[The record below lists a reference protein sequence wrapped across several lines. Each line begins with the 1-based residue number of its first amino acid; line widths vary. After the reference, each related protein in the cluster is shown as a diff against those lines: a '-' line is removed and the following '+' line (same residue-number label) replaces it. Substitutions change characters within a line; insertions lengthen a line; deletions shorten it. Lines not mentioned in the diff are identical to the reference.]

1 MPSARTDD
9 QAAADGD
16 SPTTAAP
23 APSRVPELLRPH
35 SLATA
40 GVVGDRVRLV
50 GLSFLMLFV
59 ELALIRWTG
68 SNVVYLSYFSNFV
81 LLGSF
86 LGIGIGFL
94 RARAKVDLSGWA
106 PVVLGGFVLV
116 IAAAPITISQDNQD
130 VFTFS
135 SLSASGPPREV
146 VLPLIFLASAVVLA
160 LITEGVART
169 FARLENLDAYKYDLL
184 GSILGIVSFSVLS
197 FLRLPP
203 LAWGIVAGVV
213 IVAMVLPKIPSLPQL
228 AGIAVLVVVL
238 AVESFSAGQ
247 SWSPYYK
254 VTAKPNADLDGNL
267 QVDVNGVPHQVHQ
280 EPEFAPGKGV
290 YDILPE
296 RTFDD
301 VLIIGAGGGNDVAVA
316 LERGAQHVDA
326 VEIDPRLYELGRDE
340 HPSRPYD
347 DPRVDIH
354 IDDGRAFLERTD
366 RKYDLI
372 LLALPD
378 SITLLSGQSAL
389 RLESYLFTEEAME
402 AARDALAPDGVFT
415 MYNYYR
421 ESWLIDRYGSM
432 LEEVYGSPP
441 CLQDVLPAFGPNGV
455 TLSGF
460 AASRDPDAIV
470 CTEAGRARVWEAS
483 GPIPE
488 AATDDHPY
496 PYLKTRSLPM
506 LYVVSLALILLVSV
520 VAVRGAGGPLR
531 SMGRYV
537 DLFFMGVAFL
547 LLETKNV
554 VQFALLFGTTWFVNA
569 LVFAGVLSSVLVA
582 IAVSKRVTFKRPE
595 LLYILLLASLVV
607 AFFLPPAA
615 LLDLDVVPRF
625 LAAVAIA
632 FTPIFTANLVFTQR
646 FKDTGDSTTAF
657 GANLLGSMVGGVLEY
672 LALITGYRS
681 LLIVVAVL
689 YGLAFAFG
697 RRHLGARA
705 GAAAPS

>member
-1 MPSARTDD
+1 MSSDDFSPLARWLYG
-9 QAAADGD
+9 A
-16 SPTTAAP
+16 S
-23 APSRVPELLRPH
+23 
-35 SLATA
+35 SLADV

-68 SNVVYLSYFSNFV
+68 SNVAYLSYFSNFV

-106 PVVLGGFVLV
+106 PVVLGGFVLI
-116 IAAAPITISQDNQD
+116 IAAAPITISQDSGD

-146 VLPLIFLASAVVLA
+146 VLPLIFLASAAVLA
-160 LITEGVART
+160 LIAEGVGRT
-169 FARLENLDAYKYDLL
+169 FARMDNLDAYKYDLL
-184 GSILGIVSFSVLS
+184 GSILGIAGFSALS

-203 LAWGIVAGVV
+203 LAWGIVAGL
-213 IVAMVLPKIPSLPQL
+213 VAVTMLVPRIPSLPQIL
-228 AGIAVLVVVL
+228 GIGVLVVVL
-238 AVESFSAGQ
+238 AIESFSPNL

-254 VTAKPNADLDGNL
+254 VEAFPNEDLDGHL

-280 EPEFAPGKGV
+280 TPEFAPGKGV
-290 YDILPE
+290 YDIVRPPSL
-296 RTFDD
+296 DD

-316 LERGAQHVDA
+316 LDRGAGHVDA
-326 VEIDPRLYELGRDE
+326 VEIDPKLYELGRDD
-340 HPSRPYD
+340 HPSKPYD

-354 IDDGRAFLERTD
+354 IDDGRAFLERT
-366 RKYDLI
+366 KEQYDLI

-402 AARDALAPDGVFT
+402 AARDRLKPGGVFT

-421 ESWLIDRYGSM
+421 ETWLIDRYGAM
-432 LEEVYGSPP
+432 LEDVYGRPP

-460 AASRDPDAIV
+460 AASREAASID
-470 CTEAGRARVWEAS
+470 CTEAGRARVWQAS
-483 GPIPE
+483 GEIPE

-496 PYLKTRSLPM
+496 PYLRTRSLPTI
-506 LYVVSLALILLVSV
+506 YVVSLSLILLVSV
-520 VAVRGAGGPLR
+520 LAVRGAAGPMR
-531 SMGRYV
+531 PMARYA

-547 LLETKNV
+547 LLETKNI

-582 IAVSKRVTFKRPE
+582 IAVSRRVTFKRPE

-607 AFFLPPAA
+607 AFFLPASA
-615 LLDLDVVPRF
+615 LLELALVPRF

-632 FTPIFTANLVFTQR
+632 FTPVFTANLVFTQR
-646 FKDTGDSTTAF
+646 FKDTDNSTTAF

-681 LLIVVAVL
+681 LLILVALL

-705 GAAAPS
+705 ATS

>member
-9 QAAADGD
+9 EVAAD
-16 SPTTAAP
+16 TTTSP
-23 APSRVPELLRPH
+23 APSRWAGALAAR
-35 SLATA
+35 SLADI

-68 SNVVYLSYFSNFV
+68 ANVVYLSYFSNFV

-94 RARAKVDLSGWA
+94 RAKAKVDLSGWA
-106 PVVLGGFVLV
+106 PVVLGAFVLIISV
-116 IAAAPITISQDNQD
+116 APITISKDDPN

-135 SLSASGPPREV
+135 SLSAEGPPREI
-146 VLPLIFLASAVVLA
+146 VLPLIFLASAIVLA
-160 LITEGVART
+160 LIAEGVART
-169 FARLENLDAYKYDLL
+169 FARMENLDAYKYDLL
-184 GSILGIVSFSVLS
+184 GSILGILAFSALA
-197 FLRLPP
+197 FLRMPP
-203 LAWGIVAGVV
+203 LAWGIVAGGV
-213 IVAMVLPKIPSLPQL
+213 IVAMILPKVPSIPQVL
-228 AGIAVLVVVL
+228 GIGVLVVVL
-238 AVESFSAGQ
+238 AIESFSPNL
-247 SWSPYYK
+247 SWSPYYEVK
-254 VTAKPNADLDGNL
+254 AAPNESLDGNL

-280 EPEFAPGKGV
+280 TPEFAPGKGV
-290 YDILPE
+290 YDVVRPPSL
-296 RTFDD
+296 DD

-316 LERGAQHVDA
+316 LERGAGHVDA
-326 VEIDPRLYELGRDE
+326 VEIDPRLYELGRDR
-340 HPSRPYD
+340 HPAKPYD

-354 IDDGRAFLERTD
+354 IDDGRAFLERSK
-366 RKYDLI
+366 REYDLI

-402 AARDALAPDGVFT
+402 AARDRLKPGGVFT

-421 ESWLIDRYGSM
+421 EDWLIDRYGAM
-432 LEEVYGSPP
+432 LSDVYGQAP
-441 CLQDVLPAFGPNGV
+441 CLHEVVPPFGGAGV
-455 TLSGF
+455 ALTGF
-460 AASRDPDAIV
+460 SASR
-470 CTEAGRARVWEAS
+470 EAGSIDCGPREGVQTWEAS
-483 GPIPE
+483 GEIPE

-496 PYLKTRSLPM
+496 PYLRTRSLPTF
-506 LYVVSLALILLVSV
+506 YAISLALILLVSV
-520 VAVRGAGGPLR
+520 LAVRGAGGP
-531 SMGRYV
+531 MKPMVRYL

-582 IAVSKRVTFKRPE
+582 IAVSRRVTFKRPE
-595 LLYILLLASLVV
+595 LLYGVLAASLVL
-607 AFFLPPAA
+607 AFFLPQSA
-615 LLDLDVVPRF
+615 LLELALVPRF

-632 FTPIFTANLVFTQR
+632 FTPVFTANLVFTQR
-646 FKDTGDSTTAF
+646 FKGTGDSTTAF

-689 YGLAFAFG
+689 YGLAFLFG
-697 RRHLGARA
+697 RQHLGVRA
-705 GAAAPS
+705 GATAPS

>member
-9 QAAADGD
+9 QASAD
-16 SPTTAAP
+16 AP
-23 APSRVPELLRPH
+23 APAAPSPLARWFGAR
-35 SLATA
+35 SLADV

-106 PVVLGGFVLV
+106 PTVLGAFVLIV
-116 IAAAPITISQDNQD
+116 AVAPITISKDDPN

-135 SLSASGPPREV
+135 SLSAEGPPREI
-146 VLPLIFLASAVVLA
+146 VLPLIFLASAAVLA
-160 LITEGVART
+160 LIAEGVART
-169 FARLENLDAYKYDLL
+169 FGRMENLDAYKYDLL
-184 GSILGIVSFSVLS
+184 GSILGIVGFSALS

-213 IVAMVLPKIPSLPQL
+213 VVAMVLPRIPTVPQIV
-228 AGIAVLVVVL
+228 GIVVLVVVL
-238 AVESFSAGQ
+238 AIESFSPNL

-254 VTAKPNADLDGNL
+254 VKAFENADLDHNL

-280 EPEFAPGKGV
+280 TPEFAPGKGV
-290 YDILPE
+290 YDIVRPPAL
-296 RTFDD
+296 DD

-316 LERGAQHVDA
+316 LERGAGHVDA
-326 VEIDPRLYELGRDE
+326 VEIDPRLYELGRDR
-340 HPSRPYD
+340 HPSKPYD

-366 RKYDLI
+366 TKYDLI

-402 AARDALAPDGVFT
+402 AARDALKPDGVFT

-421 ESWLIDRYGSM
+421 ETWLIDRYGSM
-432 LEEVYGSPP
+432 LEDVYGQPP

-455 TLSGF
+455 ALSGF
-460 AASRDPDAIV
+460 AASRTPTSID

-496 PYLKTRSLPM
+496 PYLKTRSLPT
-506 LYVVSLALILLVSV
+506 LYAVSLALILLVSV
-520 VAVRGAGGPLR
+520 IAVRGAGGPMKPMVHYL
-531 SMGRYV
+531 

-547 LLETKNV
+547 LLETKNI

-582 IAVSKRVTFKRPE
+582 IAVSRRVTFKRPE
-595 LLYILLLASLVV
+595 LLYVLLLASLVV
-607 AFFLPPAA
+607 AFFLPASA
-615 LLDLDVVPRF
+615 LLDLALVPRF

-632 FTPIFTANLVFTQR
+632 FTPVFTANLVFTQR
-646 FKDTGDSTTAF
+646 FKDTSDSTTAF

-689 YGLAFAFG
+689 YGLAFLFG

-705 GAAAPS
+705 AASA

>member
-9 QAAADGD
+9 EAAADHTPAAA
-16 SPTTAAP
+16 SPP
-23 APSRVPELLRPH
+23 PSRASLLGAR
-35 SLATA
+35 SLADVGT
-40 GVVGDRVRLV
+40 VGDRVRLV

-94 RARAKVDLSGWA
+94 RAKARVDLSGWA
-106 PVVLGGFVLV
+106 PLVLGGFVL
-116 IAAAPITISQDNQD
+116 IISAAPITISQDNAD

-135 SLSASGPPREV
+135 SLSTSGPPREV
-146 VLPLIFLASAVVLA
+146 VLPLIFLASACVLA
-160 LITEGVART
+160 LIAEGVART
-169 FARLENLDAYKYDLL
+169 FARMENLDAYKYDLL
-184 GSILGIVSFSVLS
+184 GSILGIVAFSALS

-203 LAWGIVAGVV
+203 LAWGLVAGAVV
-213 IVAMVLPKIPSLPQL
+213 VAMVLPRIPSLPQI
-228 AGIAVLVVVL
+228 AGIGVLVVVL
-238 AVESFSAGQ
+238 AIESFSPNL

-254 VTAKPNADLDGNL
+254 VKAVSNPDLDGNL

-280 EPEFAPGKGV
+280 TPEFAPGKGV
-290 YDILPE
+290 YDVVRPPSL
-296 RTFDD
+296 DD
-301 VLIIGAGGGNDVAVA
+301 VLVIGAGGGNDVAVA
-316 LERGAQHVDA
+316 LDKGARHVDA
-326 VEIDPRLYELGRDE
+326 VEIDPRLYELGRDH
-340 HPSRPYD
+340 HPSKPYD

-366 RKYDLI
+366 HTYDLI

-378 SITLLSGQSAL
+378 SITLISGQSAL

-402 AARDALAPDGVFT
+402 AARDRLKPGGVFT

-421 ESWLIDRYGSM
+421 EDWLIDRYGSM
-432 LEEVYGSPP
+432 LEGVYGQPP

-455 TLSGF
+455 ALSGF
-460 AASRDPDAIV
+460 SASREPSSIE
-470 CTEAGRARVWEAS
+470 CTEAGRAHVWQPS
-483 GPIPE
+483 GEIPE

-496 PYLKTRSLPM
+496 PYLRTRSLPT
-506 LYVVSLALILLVSV
+506 LYAVSLALILLVSV
-520 VAVRGAGGPLR
+520 IAVRGAGGP
-531 SMGRYV
+531 MKPMVRYL

-582 IAVSKRVTFKRPE
+582 IAVSRRVTFKRPE

-607 AFFLPPAA
+607 AFFLPAEM
-615 LLDLDVVPRF
+615 LLDLALIPRF

-632 FTPIFTANLVFTQR
+632 FTPVFTANLVFTQR

-672 LALITGYRS
+672 MALITGYRS

-705 GAAAPS
+705 AASA